1 MVCSLPAVYRA
12 GRHHTAGWKQAMT
25 AGRSVVRERAR
36 VSAKKKRVRAHF
48 FLAIASKYSISNY
61 EKISGTVGDTAG
73 GNRAKGGSSLH
84 ALGRHLLVELHGCHP
99 DSLKKVD
106 VVKDILVGAARAC
119 GATIVD
125 VAFHE
130 FNPFGVSGVV
140 VIAESHLSIHTWPE
154 YRYAAVDIFTCGD
167 VIKPERAVAYIAS
180 RFRCKGPSV
189 VEMKR
194 GLIPGMTGKLAH
206 KVASDGKLTE
216 AVADAAQELSLVH

>member
-1 MVCSLPAVYRA
+1 MHYKQLRKIPAPRTIRGVA
-12 GRHHTAGWKQAMT
+12 IGR
-25 AGRSVVRERAR
+25 
-36 VSAKKKRVRAHF
+36 
-48 FLAIASKYSISNY
+48 
-61 EKISGTVGDTAG
+61 
-73 GNRAKGGSSLH
+73 KGGSELH

-99 DSLKKVD
+99 DTLKKVD

-167 VIKPERAVAYIAS
+167 VIKPERAVSYVAS
-180 RFRCKGPSV
+180 RFRCKAPSV

-194 GLIPGMTGKLAH
+194 GLIPGMTGKLPH
-206 KVASDGKLTE
+206 KVAIDEKLGE